1 MLVASHILTFPLVP
15 LLPETAQKDT
25 KNDPSLAES
34 CQACTFVCEHTG
46 FLLGRSPQK
55 GGFTPFWVSPGCAP
69 GLPEVSPRN
78 GGGAPPIGVSPSNE
92 ARKDPT
98 FHLLGVHKFARA
110 RSKSSRDGPSP
121 NFSQSEPVEADPF
134 VRRDIFSSRGA
145 SQTEEISDPKIDGFR

>member
-69 GLPEVSPRN
+69 GLPEVSPQN
-78 GGGAPPIGVSPSNE
+78 GGGHHQLGSPHPMRQEGTRPSISWACTSLRAPVQNLRETARAPIPPSPSPLRPTRSCAE
-92 ARKDPT
+92 RYSRVMVPAELRK
-98 FHLLGVHKFARA
+98 
-110 RSKSSRDGPSP
+110 
-121 NFSQSEPVEADPF
+121 
-134 VRRDIFSSRGA
+134 
-145 SQTEEISDPKIDGFR
+145 